1 MLHHSF
7 FLTQQIITYLKSVN
21 QYQRFLWIKTTKLK
35 VILIIHVFE
44 RKLLQ
49 LICWL
54 KRKKQIMNAAE
65 KLDTVHISLYH
76 KAKTSIFIVYIYAMI
91 EKSKDNTYS
100 NCPYTELTQ

>member
-1 MLHHSF
+1 M
-7 FLTQQIITYLKSVN
+7 
-21 QYQRFLWIKTTKLK
+21 
-35 VILIIHVFE
+35 
-44 RKLLQ
+44 LQ

-54 KRKKQIMNAAE
+54 IFKRKKQIMNAAE

-100 NCPYTELTQ
+100 NCPYTELT